1 MDKYIGERIAKERKR
16 LGLTQ
21 NDVAQKM
28 GISYQSIAQWE
39 NGLRNPKPET
49 LKRIAEA
56 MDIPVNRLAE
66 IKTIQEKD
74 MFFGEL
80 AIDFLEKIGAIL
92 KAGDRV
98 ELIPVKDGIKVIK
111 IQRKEI
117 R

>member
-1 MDKYIGERIAKERKR
+1 MDEYIGERIAKERKR

-28 GISYQSIAQWE
+28 GIRSQGISQWE
-39 NGLRNPKPET
+39 NGLRSPKPGT
-49 LKRIAEA
+49 LKRIADA
-56 MDIPVNRLAE
+56 MGIPANRLVE
-66 IKTIQEKD
+66 VKTIQEKD
-74 MFFGEL
+74 MFFGEP
-80 AIDFLEKIGAIL
+80 ATDFLERIGAIL